1 MNKGAHTGDKVP
13 TIAKMI
19 ATKFKSK
26 EKERLILIVV
36 IMRLDNA
43 TKSGISFTLS
53 LPALPIREHKDRTQ
67 RGWLRH
73 E

>member
-1 MNKGAHTGDKVP
+1 MNKGPHTGDKVP
-13 TIAKMI
+13 PIAKMI

-43 TKSGISFTLS
+43 TK
-53 LPALPIREHKDRTQ
+53 
-67 RGWLRH
+67 
-73 E
+73 

>member
-1 MNKGAHTGDKVP
+1 MNKGPHTGDKVP

-36 IMRLDNA
+36 IMRLDSA
-43 TKSGISFTLS
+43 TK
-53 LPALPIREHKDRTQ
+53 
-67 RGWLRH
+67 
-73 E
+73 

>member
-1 MNKGAHTGDKVP
+1 MQSLQLREGSLRYEQGPPHTGDKVP

-43 TKSGISFTLS
+43 TK
-53 LPALPIREHKDRTQ
+53 
-67 RGWLRH
+67 
-73 E
+73 

>member
-1 MNKGAHTGDKVP
+1 MNKGPHTGDKVP
-13 TIAKMI
+13 TIVKMI

-43 TKSGISFTLS
+43 TK
-53 LPALPIREHKDRTQ
+53 
-67 RGWLRH
+67 
-73 E
+73 